1 MPAGRPT
8 DYLEEYNEQAKKL
21 CLLGATDKELADFF
35 DVAEST
41 INLWKKAHPEFSES
55 IKEGK
60 LQADANVSE
69 RLYSRAMGYSHPE
82 DKIFNNAGSEMVVKT
97 IKHYPPDTAAAIF
110 WLKNR
115 RPDNWRDKQEID
127 NLHRHTDLSDEELNR
142 RLAELEA
149 RSGDN

>member
-41 INLWKKAHPEFSES
+41 INLWKKTHPEFSES

-97 IKHYPPDTAAAIF
+97 VKHYPPDTAAAIF

-115 RPDNWRDKQEID
+115 RPDKWRDKQEID

-149 RSGDN
+149 RSGDK